1 MKKKV
6 LFMIDSLT
14 CGGAEKS
21 LVSLLPLLD
30 YSKVDVDLMMVNTGG
45 VFEQY
50 VPYQVEI
57 VEALLVEKGVERRL
71 RQLMFSFLLRW
82 NKLIGKQ
89 VHGAELQ
96 WKCLNASYKPL
107 KKEYDVAIAYQ
118 QGFPTYYIAEKVRTK
133 KKIAWVNA
141 DIMNVGYRVSFNRPF
156 YDKMDYVVPVSDKLH
171 QILAGS
177 DFVDSSK
184 LNTVLDILNVNLIRE
199 MAKQPFTTSQ
209 LHSSHSTNSTSSTN
223 NLTICTVGRMVALKG
238 YDLAVETARILK
250 SKGLKFKWNFVG
262 DGGERPAVEELIKK
276 YHLENEIM
284 LWGMQPNPYPY
295 MAAADI
301 YVQTSR
307 FEGFGL
313 TIAEAKILGKPIV
326 STNFDVVH
334 DQLKH
339 EVNGLIAEMTPESLA
354 EEVLR
359 LIGVEASLVEGE
371 LIGVEG
377 ELSELNGVEKLSELG
392 RRIVDNV
399 NKEENTTYITEAEKV
414 MKMMLS

>member
-1 MKKKV
+1 
-6 LFMIDSLT
+6 
-14 CGGAEKS
+14 
-21 LVSLLPLLD
+21 
-30 YSKVDVDLMMVNTGG
+30 
-45 VFEQY
+45 
-50 VPYQVEI
+50 
-57 VEALLVEKGVERRL
+57 
-71 RQLMFSFLLRW
+71 
-82 NKLIGKQ
+82 
-89 VHGAELQ
+89 
-96 WKCLNASYKPL
+96 
-107 KKEYDVAIAYQ
+107 
-118 QGFPTYYIAEKVRTK
+118 
-133 KKIAWVNA
+133 
-141 DIMNVGYRVSFNRPF
+141 
-156 YDKMDYVVPVSDKLH
+156 
-171 QILAGS
+171 
-177 DFVDSSK
+177 
-184 LNTVLDILNVNLIRE
+184 
-199 MAKQPFTTSQ
+199 
-209 LHSSHSTNSTSSTN
+209 
-223 NLTICTVGRMVALKG
+223 
-238 YDLAVETARILK
+238 
-250 SKGLKFKWNFVG
+250 
-262 DGGERPAVEELIKK
+262 
-276 YHLENEIM
+276 M

-359 LIGVEASLVEGE
+359 FIGVEASLVEGE

>member
-1 MKKKV
+1 MDALSETGIWHLV
-6 LFMIDSLT
+6 RSLADLF
-14 CGGAEKS
+14 
-21 LVSLLPLLD
+21 V
-30 YSKVDVDLMMVNTGG
+30 
-45 VFEQY
+45 
-50 VPYQVEI
+50 
-57 VEALLVEKGVERRL
+57 RRL
-71 RQLMFSFLLRW
+71 
-82 NKLIGKQ
+82 
-89 VHGAELQ
+89 
-96 WKCLNASYKPL
+96 
-107 KKEYDVAIAYQ
+107 
-118 QGFPTYYIAEKVRTK
+118 
-133 KKIAWVNA
+133 
-141 DIMNVGYRVSFNRPF
+141 
-156 YDKMDYVVPVSDKLH
+156 
-171 QILAGS
+171 
-177 DFVDSSK
+177 
-184 LNTVLDILNVNLIRE
+184 
-199 MAKQPFTTSQ
+199 
-209 LHSSHSTNSTSSTN
+209 
-223 NLTICTVGRMVALKG
+223 LKG